1 VTRNLILACAAI
13 AAATAASA
21 QTAPKPIARADYIK
35 TVDAR
40 FNVVDANHDGKVTR
54 DEIIAQQQRDLASGK
69 ARLTAQL
76 QEAFKRLDTNKDGKL
91 SLDEFMAT
99 APAIRTT
106 ETADQMLQKFDANHD
121 GKVTADEFRT
131 PEVAKFNRVD
141 TNHDGVVTPEEMK
154 AASGG
159 K

>member
-1 VTRNLILACAAI
+1 VTRNLILGCAAL
-13 AAATAASA
+13 AAGTATSA
-21 QTAPKPIARADYIK
+21 QTAPKPIARADYVK

-40 FNVVDANHDGKVTR
+40 FNLVDTNHDGKITR
-54 DEIIAQQQRDLASGK
+54 DEIVAQQQRDLASGK
-69 ARLTAQL
+69 ARITAQL
-76 QEAFKRLDTNKDGKL
+76 QDAFKRLDTNKDGKL

-131 PEVAKFNRVD
+131 PEIAKFNRVD
-141 TNHDGVVTPEEMK
+141 ANHDGVVTPEEMK